1 MNRQTEAAF
10 AIANV
15 LRPGDV
21 INTGWEMKWWDVF
34 RPNSW
39 LGNIACW
46 RIQEYQEDYFGD
58 RSIHD
63 STHTR
68 IYLGR
73 DKMLDIDNQCI
84 FEVTVPRSRFVSLRD
99 ISLEDIRILR
109 FTPRILTSDD
119 IHVMLDAA
127 QRIVGKKYDY
137 LQLVGFLMHQILD
150 YPREPFTLFDQGPE
164 RKVCSTGVAALF
176 NHLRKVLDE
185 HGGDTIPRLFD
196 IVDVDVWK
204 DRGVF
209 DNIDQCLDPD
219 ATPGVDSIRTPIERV
234 TPAHFENSSY
244 FQNEFWEVVR
254 FKNRHKY
261 YNKKENV
268 KVTSLDEP
276 GGDTVYFPNR

>member
-1 MNRQTEAAF
+1 MDHRTKAAF
-10 AIANV
+10 VLATY

-21 INTGWEMKWWDVF
+21 INTGWKMNCWDVF
-34 RPNSW
+34 RPKSW

-73 DKMLDIDNQCI
+73 DKRLNIDDQCI

-99 ISLEDIRILR
+99 ICLEDIRILR

-127 QRIVGKKYDY
+127 QRIVGKKYGY

-164 RKVCSTGVAALF
+164 RKVCSTGVATLF
-176 NHLRKVLDE
+176 NYLRQVLYAHDSIV
-185 HGGDTIPRLFD
+185 IPRLFD
-196 IVDVDVWK
+196 IVNVNLWK
-204 DRGVF
+204 LRRVY
-209 DNIDQCLDPD
+209 DNIDQCLDPN
-219 ATPGVDSIRTPIERV
+219 ARPGIDRIRTAMERV
-234 TPAHFENSSY
+234 TPAHYDNPKY
-244 FQNEFWEVVR
+244 FQNEFWEVAR
-254 FKNRHKY
+254 FKNGEQYK
-261 YNKKENV
+261 
-268 KVTSLDEP
+268 
-276 GGDTVYFPNR
+276 